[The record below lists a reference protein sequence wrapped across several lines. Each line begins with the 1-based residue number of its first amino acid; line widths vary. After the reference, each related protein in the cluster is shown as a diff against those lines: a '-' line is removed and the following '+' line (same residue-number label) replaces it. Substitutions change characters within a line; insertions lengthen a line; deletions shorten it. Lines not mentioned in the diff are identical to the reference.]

1 MHRLNVALVLCS
13 LAALSSRALAVVETE
28 MPLAKLLQDSN
39 LVAVVKVERL
49 DRTREQAILSVERIL
64 KGDEP
69 LTKIAVTLNGNG
81 GEGHPQAMLA
91 RIDNGTRLVVF
102 ISHLSPEEHQLFAYF
117 NGSWF
122 KLRGTGQGETIR
134 GQFQQGEPY
143 LRKTFHGD
151 GDELVRRIEDFLA
164 GTGKLPDLD
173 PQAQPGL
180 GPTLHD
186 LPALAS
192 TATSSANEIELGP
205 AWQADG
211 TVASAP
217 RDNTS
222 GNYVVAGLLAIA
234 IVGLVVMLTRSLPGG
249 A

>member
-28 MPLAKLLQDSN
+28 MPLAKLLQDSH
-39 LVAVVKVERL
+39 LVAVVTVERL
-49 DRTREQAILSVERIL
+49 DRTQERAMLSVERIL
-64 KGDEP
+64 KGNEP
-69 LTKIAVTLNGNG
+69 LTKIAVTLHGNG
-81 GEGHPQAMLA
+81 GEGHPQDMLA
-91 RIDNGTRLVVF
+91 RIDNGMRLVVF
-102 ISHLSPEEHQLFAYF
+102 ISHLSPEEHQLFAYS

-122 KLRGTGQGETIR
+122 KLRGTGKAETIR

-143 LRKTFHGD
+143 LRKTFYGE
-151 GDELVRRIEDFLA
+151 GDELVQLIEAYIA

-173 PQAQPGL
+173 PQAPPGL

-186 LPALAS
+186 LPALPS
-192 TATSSANEIELGP
+192 TATSSVNEIKLGP

-211 TVASAP
+211 AIASSP
-217 RDNTS
+217 RDDTS

-234 IVGLVVMLTRSLPGG
+234 AVGLVVMLTRSSPGG